1 MNMKELTYSFI
12 CQALRLPE
20 TSADKVIGKITTDG
34 RAVMAGD
41 VFFALKGE
49 RFDAHDFVP
58 DVLAKGAY
66 AVVSREDCVNLSG
79 CLKVEDTLLA
89 LQTLATAWREYLN
102 PVVFGITGSSGKT
115 TVKEML
121 ASVLRTNFGDDAV
134 LATVGNLNNHI
145 GVPLTL
151 LNLRANHRYAVIEM
165 GMNHFGELAVL
176 TEIAK
181 PNVAL
186 VNNAMRA
193 HIGCGF
199 NGVADIARAKSE
211 IYAGLQPK
219 GLAILPAGDEHLPIF
234 QAACVKWQQRRFGTQ
249 QGDVH
254 AENIVLEPL
263 ASQFDLCFAEDKEL
277 VHLPVAGLHNVSN
290 ACACAA
296 MALYAGLS
304 LTEIASGLA
313 KFATIKGRLQMK
325 QGQRNATIIDD
336 TYNANPDS
344 MKAALDVLAKMPTP
358 RVFVMGDMGE
368 LGETE
373 AAAMHREIGQYAR
386 DKGIEFAYFVGDE
399 SVEAAEVFGA
409 TGLWF
414 AAKDPL
420 IQVLTHDLPEQ
431 ASVLVKGSRFMQ
443 MEEVVAALEEK
454 AV

>member
-1 MNMKELTYSFI
+1 MKELTYSFI
-12 CQALRLPE
+12 CQALGLPE
-20 TSADKVIGKITTDG
+20 NGLDKVIGKITTDS
-34 RAVMAGD
+34 RAVVAGD
-41 VFFALKGE
+41 VFIALKGE

-58 DVLAKGAY
+58 EVLAKGAY
-66 AVVSREDCVNLSG
+66 AVVSREDCTNLSG

-89 LQTLATAWREYLN
+89 LQTLATVWRQYLN
-102 PVVFGITGSSGKT
+102 PTVFGITGSSGKT

-121 ASVLRTNFGDDAV
+121 ASVLRTSFGDDAV

-151 LNLRANHRYAVIEM
+151 LNLRNNHRYAVVEM

-181 PNVAL
+181 PHVTL

-193 HIGCGF
+193 HLGCGF
-199 NGVADIARAKSE
+199 DGVADIARAKSE
-211 IYAGLQPK
+211 IYAGLQPE
-219 GLAILPAGDEHLPIF
+219 GLAILPAEDEHWSIF
-234 QAACVKWQQRRFGTQ
+234 QAVSMQWQQRSFGIQ
-249 QGDVH
+249 HGDVH
-254 AENIVLEPL
+254 ADNIVLEPL
-263 ASQFDLCFAEDKEL
+263 VSQFDLCYADEKIRI
-277 VHLPVAGLHNVSN
+277 HLPVAGLHNIHN

-304 LTEIASGLA
+304 LTEIAKGLT
-313 KFATIKGRLQMK
+313 KFATIKGRLQIK
-325 QGQRNATIIDD
+325 RGQQHITIIDD

-344 MKAALDVLAKMPTP
+344 MKAALDVLAKMPAP

-373 AAAMHREIGQYAR
+373 VAAMHREVGQYAK

-420 IQVLTHDLPEQ
+420 IQVLTYELPEK